1 MSKTPNYDLK
11 IKTILD
17 VLRPGERICDL
28 TGEKWNMDEEEIG
41 WYKKFNVPP
50 SKYSPKIR
58 LSILSSFTVAYQF
71 WWHKHAIT
79 NAPLLSVVHPA
90 TKLKVI
96 TDEEY
101 AVSDFSTINK
111 DYDKTINFLRQF
123 RELQLQ
129 IPLAPTRNYI
139 KPENSLVFSS
149 YGDQNSYFVGAS
161 RSKESFF
168 GSASFD
174 IENSAEFFVSSKVTS
189 SFNIVHSQR
198 IHNCRYVREC
208 FDCLN
213 SSFLFDCRNCEFCFG
228 AINQR
233 NKKYVFFNQ
242 QLTQEAYEIEIA
254 KIDLSSREIIEQI
267 NKRFA
272 ELALSQ
278 GIWPENFNEGCQN
291 CLGEYLRDCKDN
303 RFCYQMVQ
311 SNNNYYSA
319 FSSLPTENSAFTG
332 GSGLQNCYSCCP
344 CGKSNDCKFVGWG
357 SQCHAC
363 EYCLNCEDC
372 EYCFGCVGLKRKN
385 FCILN
390 RQYTEEEYWSLV
402 DSIKCQMLQTGEYG
416 EYFPA
421 SFSQSYFPE
430 SGAAFFCLANN
441 EIGEKIKANIFDP
454 TQDGAIGQQLS
465 SATKV
470 KQPNEIPDKIG
481 DLKAEDWVGVAI
493 DDPVFKRR
501 FAFLKPEID
510 FYKQEGIAPPTTHFI
525 SRVRKLFLSANSW
538 SFETSECS
546 KCQKN
551 IFVAKNKT
559 YSTRKIYCQACYL
572 KYLEEN
578 N

>member
-1 MSKTPNYDLK
+1 MSKTPNYDTAVK
-11 IKTILD
+11 KILD
-17 VLRPGERICDL
+17 QLVPSERVCAL
-28 TGEKWNMDEEEIG
+28 TGEKWLMTDEEIG
-41 WYKKFNVPP
+41 WYRKFNVPP
-50 SKYSPKIR
+50 SKYSPRVR
-58 LSILSSFTVAYQF
+58 LFILSSFTVAYQF

-79 NAPLLSVVHPA
+79 GVSLLSVVHPA

-101 AVSDFSTINK
+101 AVSDVSTINK
-111 DYDKTINFLRQF
+111 NFNSDVNFLKQF

-161 RSKESFF
+161 RSKGSFF

-174 IENSAEFFVSSKVTS
+174 VENSAEFFVSSQIFS
-189 SFNIVHSQR
+189 SHNIIHSQR
-198 IHNCRYVREC
+198 IHNCRYIREC

-213 SSFLFDCRNCEFCFG
+213 SSFLFDCRNCESCFG
-228 AINQR
+228 AVNKR
-233 NKKYVFFNQ
+233 NKKYIFFNE
-242 QLTQEAYEIEIA
+242 QLTKEAYETEIS
-254 KIDLSSREIIEQI
+254 KIDLTSRGVVDNV
-267 NKRFA
+267 NKRFD
-272 ELALSQ
+272 ELLSVS
-278 GIWPENFNEGCQN
+278 GIWPENFNEGCQD

-311 SNNNYYSA
+311 SNHNYYSA
-319 FSSLPTENSAFTG
+319 FSSLPTEDSAFTG
-332 GSGLQNCYSCCP
+332 GSSLQDCYSCCP
-344 CGKSNDCKFVGWG
+344 CGKSNNCKFVGWS

-372 EYCFGCVGLKRKN
+372 EYCFGCIGLKHKK
-385 FCILN
+385 FFILN
-390 RQYTEEEYWSLV
+390 KQYCEEDYWTLL
-402 DSIKCQMLQTGEYG
+402 DSIKCQMLETGEYG

-430 SGAAFFCLANN
+430 SGAAFFCLADT
-441 EIGEKIKANIFDP
+441 ETGEKIGANMFDP
-454 TQDGAIGQQLS
+454 TSDGAIGQQLS

-470 KQPNEIPDKIG
+470 KEPKEIPDRID
-481 DLKAEDWVGVAI
+481 DLKPEEWVGVAI
-493 DDPVFKRR
+493 NDPIFKRR
-501 FAFLKPEID
+501 FAFLKPEIN
-510 FYKQEGIAPPTTHFI
+510 FYKQERIAPPNTHFI

-538 SFETSECS
+538 FFEKQTCN

-551 IFVAKNKT
+551 VFVAKNKT
-559 YSTRKIYCQACYL
+559 YLVKKIYCRDCYL